1 MVSIGEKGPHRIPLP
16 GLAYVPAWD
25 AEAVAAAWESYTE
38 PLLRQVASNAL
49 KPRQK
54 HPVAELREKLL
65 RWHENPPQVDRR
77 LRALSAPA
85 RTLLALLHLGKRAQ
99 WRVGALLELASC
111 LHQGQ
116 TPVDGLKTVEELFL
130 QGLVVPVTSKERGKL
145 SSFEDWL
152 GQGIDNQYRVWIAP
166 EVLSRA
172 AQQWEALPALDGV
185 TAEVI
190 GMPQEADGLEWFLRL
205 GVLWQLLQ
213 DTPARLTQQ
222 GTFFKRDHDR
232 LTQDAVL
239 NQPLTETGLT
249 LHQQG
254 HFLVA
259 LGLGM
264 GLFRIDDTL
273 LHAEV
278 FPAAWQDWAPALTQA
293 LGVLSD
299 LTAWSVKDG
308 WAGVPAGTNPWP
320 SALLTVLG
328 ILLRAPEGQWVAPRD
343 LADWMVKRHCFWSAL
358 DHPPNL
364 TSPLRSLLL
373 GWLFPLRLIQVGQTE
388 DGGDVVRLT
397 PLGRAVL
404 SEKGALSLPHFPKT
418 LLAQPNLEL
427 VAYRQGLAP
436 QLVAE
441 LSRLA
446 TWKTLGAV
454 CLLQIDQPSVHRG
467 MAAGATFE
475 SAVNLLDHHGVH
487 PPPGNVVEAL
497 RTWAAKRERLAVYQG
512 ANLLEFASK
521 DDLDA
526 ALRRSLVGIPL
537 ADRYLLIENEEALE
551 YRHFRTLGTRDY
563 ALPPSV
569 CVAVGADGVTLQ
581 IDAAKADLLLET
593 ELLRFSVPQ
602 TGKDGREYLITP
614 ASLAQARYQGLS
626 LLFLEDWFVQRTGQP
641 ISPAVRLLWN
651 DRTGQAAGFERLL
664 ILKVS
669 SEALADGL
677 WQWPETRQFLQERLG
692 PTALAVPAGGV
703 PGLRQKLEAI
713 DLQYRFDLP

>member
-1 MVSIGEKGPHRIPLP
+1 M
-16 GLAYVPAWD
+16 
-25 AEAVAAAWESYTE
+25 AAAWESYSE
-38 PLLRQVASNAL
+38 PLLRKVAGNAI

-54 HPVAELREKLL
+54 HAVAELRERLL

-77 LRALSAPA
+77 LRELSGPA
-85 RTLLALLHLGKRAQ
+85 RTLLALLHLGKRSQ
-99 WRVGALLELASC
+99 WRVGSLLELASC
-111 LHQGQ
+111 LCHRDEV
-116 TPVDGLKTVEELFL
+116 VDGLKTVEELFL
-130 QGLVVPVTSKERGKL
+130 AGLVVPVTSKDQGKL

-152 GQGIDNQYRVWIAP
+152 GQGIENQYRVWIAP

-172 AQQWEALPALDGV
+172 AQQWEALSAFDGPLY
-185 TAEVI
+185 EVE

-205 GVLWQLLQ
+205 GVLWQVLH
-213 DTPARLTQQ
+213 DSPAKLTQQ
-222 GTFFKRDHDR
+222 GTFFKRDQDR

-239 NQPLTETGLT
+239 NQLLTETGLT
-249 LHQQG
+249 LPEQG

-264 GLFRIDDTL
+264 GLLRVEDSL
-273 LHAEV
+273 LSAEL
-278 FPAAWQDWAPALTQA
+278 FPAAWRDWSPALTQV

-299 LTAWSVKDG
+299 MTAWSVKEG
-308 WAGVPAGTNPWP
+308 WGGVQAGTNPWP
-320 SALLTVLG
+320 TVML
-328 ILLRAPEGQWVAPRD
+328 IVLAVLLRVPEGQWIHPED
-343 LADWMVKRHCFWSAL
+343 LAEWIVERHCFWSAL

-364 TSPLRSLLL
+364 TTPLQHLLL
-373 GWLFPLRLIQVGQTE
+373 GVLFPLRLMQMGKAE
-388 DGGDVVRLT
+388 DQGYVVRLT

-404 SEKGALSLPHFPKT
+404 AEKGALTLPHFPKT

-427 VAYRQGLAP
+427 VAYRQGLDP

-454 CLLQIDQPSVHRG
+454 CLLQIDQHSVHRG

-475 SAVNLLDHHGVH
+475 AAVNLLDHHGVH

-497 RTWAAKRERLAVYQG
+497 RTWAAKRDRLAVYHG
-512 ANLLEFASK
+512 ANLLEFTSK

-526 ALRRSLVGIPL
+526 ALRRGLAGIPL

-569 CVAVGADGVTLQ
+569 CVSVAADGVTLHV
-581 IDAAKADLLLET
+581 DATKADLLLET
-593 ELLRFSVPQ
+593 ELLRFSIPQ
-602 TGKDGREYLITP
+602 QGSEGRHFVLTP
-614 ASLAQARYQGLS
+614 ASLAQARAQGLS
-626 LLFLEDWFVQRTGQP
+626 LLFLSEWFLQRTGQP

-651 DRTGQAAGFERLL
+651 DRSGQTAHFERLVV
-664 ILKVS
+664 LKVS
-669 SEALADGL
+669 SEMLADGL

-692 PTALAVPAGGV
+692 PTALAVHAEAV
-703 PGLRQKLEAI
+703 AGLRHRLEAL
-713 DLQYRFDLP
+713 DLRYRLDLP